1 MKKNVYDQRGEEM
14 KHSDYYVTDENIISN
29 IVEKQKRYFYEQ
41 KTKSKAVRVQ
51 ALKDLQSMIKSNE
64 EVIMEA
70 LKKDLNKS
78 EIEAYASEIGI
89 LLEEIRFTLKHL
101 DGWMK
106 SKKAKTV
113 MTHIGSK
120 GYIIP
125 EPYGVT
131 LIIAPWNYP
140 FQLAISPLI
149 GAIAAGN
156 TAIIKPSELTPNVSR
171 VMEELLAKTFD
182 PSFVTVIE
190 GAVETTQILLKQP
203 LDYIFFTGS
212 VNVGK
217 VIMQEAGKQ
226 LIPVTLELGGKSPC
240 IVHRDANVELA
251 AKRIMFGKSMNAGQT
266 CVAPDYLLVHKDVKV
281 QLIAQLQKAV
291 TQFYG
296 EDVLT
301 SGRYGRIVSERH
313 FDRLIEFL
321 QDGKVVIGGNY
332 NEETLQIAPTVLDE
346 VKWDSSVMQDE
357 IFGPILPLIEYESVD
372 EVVSAVHQKAKPLA
386 LYLFSE
392 SEEVQQQIINT
403 VSFGGGCINDT
414 IMHLATPHLP
424 FGGVG
429 ESGIGQY
436 HGEASFKTFSHFKS
450 VLKQT
455 TKFDFAFKYPSDNQS
470 LKTIKKFL
478 K

>member
-1 MKKNVYDQRGEEM
+1 M
-14 KHSDYYVTDENIISN
+14 KHSEYYVTDEMVISN

-41 KTKSKAVRVQ
+41 KTKSKAVRIQ

-64 EVIMEA
+64 EAIMDA

-78 EIEAYASEIGI
+78 EVEAYTSEIGI

-106 SKKAKTV
+106 PKKAKTTL
-113 MTHIGSK
+113 THIGSK

-125 EPYGVT
+125 EPYGVS

-171 VMEELLAKTFD
+171 IMEELIAKTFD

-190 GAVETTQILLKQP
+190 GAVETTQILLKQT

-240 IVHRDANVELA
+240 IVHKDANIELA

-281 QLIAQLQKAV
+281 QLIAELQKAV

-296 EDVLT
+296 EDALT

-321 QDGKVVIGGNY
+321 QDGKPVIGGTY

-346 VKWDSSVMQDE
+346 VKWDSSVMQEE

-372 EVVSAVHQKAKPLA
+372 EIVSAVHQKAKPLA

-392 SEEVQQQIINT
+392 SEDVQQQIINT
-403 VSFGGGCINDT
+403 TSFGGGCINDT

>member
-1 MKKNVYDQRGEEM
+1 M
-14 KHSDYYVTDENIISN
+14 
-29 IVEKQKRYFYEQ
+29 
-41 KTKSKAVRVQ
+41 
-51 ALKDLQSMIKSNE
+51 
-64 EVIMEA
+64 
-70 LKKDLNKS
+70 
-78 EIEAYASEIGI
+78 
-89 LLEEIRFTLKHL
+89 
-101 DGWMK
+101 
-106 SKKAKTV
+106 
-113 MTHIGSK
+113 
-120 GYIIP
+120 
-125 EPYGVT
+125 
-131 LIIAPWNYP
+131 
-140 FQLAISPLI
+140 
-149 GAIAAGN
+149 
-156 TAIIKPSELTPNVSR
+156 
-171 VMEELLAKTFD
+171 
-182 PSFVTVIE
+182 
-190 GAVETTQILLKQP
+190 
-203 LDYIFFTGS
+203 
-212 VNVGK
+212 
-217 VIMQEAGKQ
+217 
-226 LIPVTLELGGKSPC
+226 
-240 IVHRDANVELA
+240 
-251 AKRIMFGKSMNAGQT
+251 
-266 CVAPDYLLVHKDVKV
+266 
-281 QLIAQLQKAV
+281 
-291 TQFYG
+291 
-296 EDVLT
+296 
-301 SGRYGRIVSERH
+301 VSERH